1 MKRSPF
7 TLIELL
13 VVIAIIA
20 ILASMLLPALGKVK
34 DTSKSASCLSNLKQ
48 VQLMQSIYSSDW
60 YWAGYN
66 QSGTTIPGIA
76 KHWGTQ
82 FKDWGLIKDLKVMF
96 CPIIM
101 TRSVNQG
108 NNNHPMINYSYG
120 AYFISN
126 APWVI
131 SIKKLRKGPAQTGSR
146 ACSVQASTKQGHAW
160 LYPVNSSSTSY
171 GRPATVHNGQRKCGF
186 AFLDGHAAM
195 VGQNEM
201 RAIDR
206 PGHTTDFNLFYY
218 DDRAQMYLPT
228 ATY

>member
-1 MKRSPF
+1 MKKTPF

-20 ILASMLLPALGKVK
+20 ILAAMLLPALGKAK
-34 DTSKSASCLSNLKQ
+34 DISKSSRCLSNLKQ
-48 VQLMQSIYSSDW
+48 IQIMQSIYSTDW

-66 QSGTTIPGIA
+66 QSGKTIPGLE
-76 KHWGTQ
+76 KHWGKQ
-82 FKDWGLIKDLKVMF
+82 FKTWGLVNDLKVMF

-101 TRSVNQG
+101 ERSA
-108 NNNHPMINYSYG
+108 PLINYSYG
-120 AYFISN
+120 AYFVS
-126 APWVI
+126 AEPWVI
-131 SIKKLRKGPAQTGSR
+131 SIKKLRKSPAQTGSR
-146 ACSVQASTKQGHAW
+146 ACSVQASTKLGHAW
-160 LYPVNSSSTSY
+160 LYPVNSTSVSY

-206 PGHTTDFNLFYY
+206 PGNTSDFNLFYY